1 MLCFLIELEEKR
13 NRSAAVFP
21 LTFPEEQ
28 QRAVLDESKSG
39 LPIRDLFLTSAEKSQ
54 SLCYLR
60 EPESVS
66 AFDTLLLSME
76 SLREERTGILHVP
89 AVVETADRGQKSRR
103 QGCRCER
110 VSPWRTD
117 TAMRPEPPI
126 STTIFKFEKQTRKF

>member
-1 MLCFLIELEEKR
+1 LGVPTEHPEDIRILCFLIELEEKR

-66 AFDTLLLSME
+66 AFDTF
-76 SLREERTGILHVP
+76 R
-89 AVVETADRGQKSRR
+89 
-103 QGCRCER
+103 
-110 VSPWRTD
+110 PWR
-117 TAMRPEPPI
+117 A
-126 STTIFKFEKQTRKF
+126 